1 MTNIEFIKTQTQL
14 GEKQITNTLSLFNEG
29 GTIPFI
35 ARYRKEQTQNLDEEQ
50 IAQIETFSK
59 LFDQIEK
66 RKEFIIETIREKGKL
81 TEQLEKKISESFDL
95 LKLEDL
101 YLPYKTKRLTKSE
114 KALKAG
120 LGGMA
125 AIIMKQENGDPVQRA
140 EKFICQDFSTTK
152 DVIEGSLE
160 IIAEWINEND
170 IVREKLRE
178 SFFEH
183 GILTSKV
190 VKTKITEAEKYKDYF
205 DLSQLIK
212 NCPAHRLLA
221 VLRGEDEGFL
231 KIKIEPNVDY
241 LVTWLKRF
249 YVKNSNDFSELVEKA
264 INISYKKLLQPSLES
279 ETKSRYKDLADDQSI
294 LTFSKNLE
302 KLLLAPPLGNKVI
315 LAMDPGFKSGCKIV
329 VLDEKGDLKHNCN
342 IYPHPPQKEISQAS
356 SKIAQLV
363 QMYKVEVIAI
373 GDGTAG
379 RETESFIKKIRFDR
393 DLQVFIVREDGAS
406 IYSAS
411 KVAREEFPEF
421 DITVRGAVSIGRR
434 LMDPLA
440 ELVKIDPKSL
450 GIGQYQH
457 DVNQTKLQGEL
468 DRVVASAVNRVGV
481 DLNTASKYLL
491 SYVSGLGPKLAENI
505 VTHREKNGLF
515 KSRKELLKV
524 DRMGDKAFQ
533 QSAGFLRVKSG
544 ENPLDNSAVHPE
556 NYKFIEQ
563 LATQGGMQV
572 KELVG
577 NKEKVNELKKIS
589 IENQLGEF
597 TLNDIFKELEKPGID
612 PRKTAKVFEFSQE
625 VKTLND
631 LRIGMRLNGIVTNVT
646 DFGAFVNIGIKENGL
661 IHKTELSVEY
671 INNPSDVI
679 SIHEHVKVLVLSID
693 NERKR
698 IGLTLKINA
707 E

>member
-1 MTNIEFIKTQTQL
+1 MTKVEFIKTLTPL
-14 GEKQITNTLSLFNEG
+14 RENQIKNTLHLFDEG

-35 ARYRKEQTQNLDEEQ
+35 ARYRKEQTENLNEEE
-50 IAQIETFSK
+50 IAAIETNSK

-66 RKEFIIETIREKGKL
+66 RKEFILETIREKVKL
-81 TEQLEKKISESFDL
+81 TELLEKKIRETFDL

-101 YLPYKTKRLTKSE
+101 YLPYKSKRITKAE

-120 LGGMA
+120 LGGMS
-125 AIIMKQENGDPVQRA
+125 AIIMKQENGDPIQRA
-140 EKFICQDFSTTK
+140 EKFVCKDYPTTN
-152 DVIEGSLE
+152 DVLDGAQE
-160 IIAEWINEND
+160 IIAEWINENE

-183 GILTSKV
+183 GILTSKL
-190 VKTKITEAEKYKDYF
+190 VKSKLAEADKYKDYF
-205 DLSQLIK
+205 DTNQMLK

-221 VLRGEDEGFL
+221 ILRGEDEGFL
-231 KIKIEPNVDY
+231 KLKIEPNTDY
-241 LVTWLKRF
+241 IFTWLKRF
-249 YVKNSNDFSELVEKA
+249 YIKNSNDCAELLEEA
-264 INISYKKLLQPSLES
+264 IQLSYKKLLQPSLEN
-279 ETKSRYKDLADDQSI
+279 EAKNQFKNLADDQSI
-294 LTFSKNLE
+294 QTFSKNLE
-302 KLLLAPPLGNKVI
+302 KLLLAAPLGNKVI
-315 LAMDPGFKSGCKIV
+315 LAIDPGFKSGCKIV

-342 IYPHPPQKEISQAS
+342 IYPHPPQKEISAAS

-379 RETESFIKKIRFDR
+379 RETEAFIKKIRFDR
-393 DLQVFIVREDGAS
+393 DLLVFSVREDGAS

-468 DRVVASAVNRVGV
+468 DRVVVSAVNKVGI

-505 VTHREKNGLF
+505 VIHREKNGLF

-524 DRMGDKAFQ
+524 ERMGDKAFQ
-533 QSAGFLRVKSG
+533 LAAGFLRIKNG

-556 NYKFIEQ
+556 HYKFIEQ
-563 LATQGGMQV
+563 LSSKAKMQV
-572 KELVG
+572 KEVIG
-577 NKEKVNELKKIS
+577 NKEKVNQLKTFS
-589 IENQLGEF
+589 TENQLGEY
-597 TLNDIFKELEKPGID
+597 TLKDIFSELEKPGID
-612 PRKTAKVFEFSQE
+612 PRKSAKVFEFSPN
-625 VKTLND
+625 VKTIAD
-631 LRIGMRLNGIVTNVT
+631 LHIGMRLNGIVTNVT

-661 IHKTELSVEY
+661 IHKTEVSVEY
-671 INNPSDVI
+671 VATISEVL
-679 SIHEHVKVLVLSID
+679 SIHDHLIVKVLSID
-693 NERKR
+693 SERKR
-698 IGLTLKINA
+698 IGLTLKNI
-707 E
+707 

>member
-1 MTNIEFIKTQTQL
+1 MTKVEFIKTLTPL
-14 GEKQITNTLSLFNEG
+14 RENQIKNTLHLFDEG

-35 ARYRKEQTQNLDEEQ
+35 ARYRKEQTENLNEEE
-50 IAQIETFSK
+50 IAAIETNSK

-66 RKEFIIETIREKGKL
+66 RKEFILETIREKVKL
-81 TEQLEKKISESFDL
+81 TELLEKKIRETFDL

-101 YLPYKTKRLTKSE
+101 YLPYKSKRITKAE

-120 LGGMA
+120 LGGMS
-125 AIIMKQENGDPVQRA
+125 AIIMKQENGDPIQRA
-140 EKFICQDFSTTK
+140 EKFVCKDYPTTN
-152 DVIEGSLE
+152 DVLDGAQE
-160 IIAEWINEND
+160 IIAEWINENE

-183 GILTSKV
+183 GILTSKL
-190 VKTKITEAEKYKDYF
+190 VKSKLAEADKYKDYF
-205 DLSQLIK
+205 DTNQMLK

-221 VLRGEDEGFL
+221 ILRGEDEGFL
-231 KIKIEPNVDY
+231 KLKIEPNTDY
-241 LVTWLKRF
+241 IFTWLKLF
-249 YVKNSNDFSELVEKA
+249 YIKNSNDCAELLEEA
-264 INISYKKLLQPSLES
+264 IQLSYKKLLQPSLEN
-279 ETKSRYKDLADDQSI
+279 EAKNQFKNLADDQSI
-294 LTFSKNLE
+294 QTFSKNLE
-302 KLLLAPPLGNKVI
+302 KLLLAAPIGNKVI
-315 LAMDPGFKSGCKIV
+315 LAIDPGFKSGCKIV

-342 IYPHPPQKEISQAS
+342 IYPHPPQKEISAAS

-379 RETESFIKKIRFDR
+379 RETEAFIKKIRFDR
-393 DLQVFIVREDGAS
+393 DLLVFSVREDGAS

-468 DRVVASAVNRVGV
+468 DRVVVSAVNKVGI

-505 VTHREKNGLF
+505 VIHREKNGLF

-524 DRMGDKAFQ
+524 ERMGDKAFQ
-533 QSAGFLRVKSG
+533 LAAGFLRIKNG

-556 NYKFIEQ
+556 HYKFIEQ
-563 LATQGGMQV
+563 LSSKAKMQV
-572 KELVG
+572 KEVIG
-577 NKEKVNELKKIS
+577 NKEKVNQLKTFS
-589 IENQLGEF
+589 TENQLGEY
-597 TLNDIFKELEKPGID
+597 TLKDIFSELEKPGID
-612 PRKTAKVFEFSQE
+612 PRKSAKVFEFSPN
-625 VKTLND
+625 VKTIAD
-631 LRIGMRLNGIVTNVT
+631 LHIGMRLNGIVTNVT

-661 IHKTELSVEY
+661 IHKTEVSVEY
-671 INNPSDVI
+671 VATISEVL
-679 SIHEHVKVLVLSID
+679 SIHDHLIVKVLSID
-693 NERKR
+693 SERKR
-698 IGLTLKINA
+698 IGLTLKNI
-707 E
+707 

>member
-1 MTNIEFIKTQTQL
+1 MTKVEFIKSHVHL
-14 GEKQITNTLSLFNEG
+14 KENQIKNTLQLFDEG

-35 ARYRKEQTQNLDEEQ
+35 ARYRKEQTENLNEEE
-50 IAQIETFSK
+50 IAAIEVNSK
-59 LFDQIEK
+59 LFEQIEK
-66 RKEFIIETIREKGKL
+66 RKDFILETIREKDKL
-81 TEQLEKKISESFDL
+81 TELLEKKIRESFDL

-101 YLPYKTKRLTKSE
+101 YLPYKTKRITKAE

-120 LGGMA
+120 LGAMA
-125 AIIMKQENGDPVQRA
+125 AVLMKQENGDPILRA
-140 EKFICQDFSTTK
+140 EKFVCK
-152 DVIEGSLE
+152 DYPNANEVLEGAKE
-160 IIAEWINEND
+160 IIAEWINENE

-183 GILTSKV
+183 GILTSKL
-190 VKTKITEAEKYKDYF
+190 VKSKLAEAEKYKDYF
-205 DLSQLIK
+205 DTSQMMK

-221 VLRGEDEGFL
+221 ILRGESEGFL
-231 KIKIEPNVDY
+231 KLKIEPNTDY
-241 LVTWLKRF
+241 IFSWLKRF
-249 YVKNSNDFSELVEKA
+249 YVKNSNESAELLDEA
-264 INISYKKLLQPSLES
+264 IQHSYKKLLQPSLEN
-279 ETKSRYKDLADDQSI
+279 ETKNHFKNLADDQSI
-294 LTFSKNLE
+294 VTFSKNLE
-302 KLLLAPPLGNKVI
+302 KLLLAAPLGNKVI
-315 LAMDPGFKSGCKIV
+315 LAIDPGFKSGCKIV

-342 IYPHPPQKEISQAS
+342 IYPHPPQKETSAAS

-379 RETESFIKKIRFDR
+379 RETEAFIKKIRFDR

-457 DVNQTKLQGEL
+457 DVDQTKLQNEL
-468 DRVVASAVNRVGV
+468 DRVVVSAVNRVGI

-505 VTHREKNGLF
+505 VGHREKNGLF

-524 DRMGDKAFQ
+524 ERMGDKAFQ
-533 QSAGFLRVKSG
+533 QAAGFLRIKNG

-556 NYKFIEQ
+556 HYKFIEQ
-563 LATQGGMQV
+563 LSSKAKMQV
-572 KELVG
+572 NEIVG
-577 NKEKVNELKKIS
+577 NKEKVNQLKTFS
-589 IENQLGEF
+589 AENRLGEY
-597 TLNDIFKELEKPGID
+597 TLKDIFNELEKPGID
-612 PRKTAKVFEFSQE
+612 PRKTAKVFEFSDN
-625 VKTLND
+625 VKTIAD
-631 LRIGMRLNGIVTNVT
+631 LQIGMKLNGIVTNVT

-661 IHKTELSVEY
+661 IHKTELSNDFVNNVSDI
-671 INNPSDVI
+671 IN
-679 SIHEHVKVLVLSID
+679 IHDHVVVRVLSID
-693 NERKR
+693 TERKR
-698 IGLTLKINA
+698 IGLTLKNTDN
-707 E
+707 

>member
-1 MTNIEFIKTQTQL
+1 MTKVEFIKTLTPL
-14 GEKQITNTLSLFNEG
+14 RENQIKNTLHLFDEG

-35 ARYRKEQTQNLDEEQ
+35 ARYRKEQTENLNEEE
-50 IAQIETFSK
+50 IAAIETNSK

-66 RKEFIIETIREKGKL
+66 RKEFILETIREKVKL
-81 TEQLEKKISESFDL
+81 TELLEKKIRETFDL

-101 YLPYKTKRLTKSE
+101 YLPYKSKRITKAE

-120 LGGMA
+120 LGGMS
-125 AIIMKQENGDPVQRA
+125 AIIMKQENGDPIQRA
-140 EKFICQDFSTTK
+140 EKFVCKDYPTTN
-152 DVIEGSLE
+152 DVLDGAQE
-160 IIAEWINEND
+160 IIAEWINENE

-183 GILTSKV
+183 GILTSKL
-190 VKTKITEAEKYKDYF
+190 VKSKLAEADKYKDYF
-205 DLSQLIK
+205 DTNQMLK

-221 VLRGEDEGFL
+221 ILRGEDEGFL
-231 KIKIEPNVDY
+231 KLKIEPNTDY
-241 LVTWLKRF
+241 IFTWLKRF
-249 YVKNSNDFSELVEKA
+249 YIKNSNDCAELLEEA
-264 INISYKKLLQPSLES
+264 IQLSYKKLLQPSLEN
-279 ETKSRYKDLADDQSI
+279 EAKNQFKNLADDQSI
-294 LTFSKNLE
+294 QTFSKNLE
-302 KLLLAPPLGNKVI
+302 KLLLAAPIGNKVI
-315 LAMDPGFKSGCKIV
+315 LAIDPGFKSGCKIV

-342 IYPHPPQKEISQAS
+342 IYPHPPQKEISAAS

-379 RETESFIKKIRFDR
+379 RETEAFIKKIRFDR
-393 DLQVFIVREDGAS
+393 DLLVFSVREDGAS

-468 DRVVASAVNRVGV
+468 DRVVVSAVNKVGI

-505 VTHREKNGLF
+505 VIHREKNGLF

-524 DRMGDKAFQ
+524 ERMGDKAFQ
-533 QSAGFLRVKSG
+533 LAAGFLRIKNG

-556 NYKFIEQ
+556 HYKFIEQ
-563 LATQGGMQV
+563 LSSKAKMQV
-572 KELVG
+572 KEVIG
-577 NKEKVNELKKIS
+577 NKEKVNQLKTFS
-589 IENQLGEF
+589 TENQLGEY
-597 TLNDIFKELEKPGID
+597 TLKDIFSELEKPGID
-612 PRKTAKVFEFSQE
+612 PRKSAKVFEFSPN
-625 VKTLND
+625 VKTIAD
-631 LRIGMRLNGIVTNVT
+631 LHIGMRLNGIVTNVT

-661 IHKTELSVEY
+661 IHKTEVSVEY
-671 INNPSDVI
+671 VATISEVL
-679 SIHEHVKVLVLSID
+679 SIHDHLIVKVLSID
-693 NERKR
+693 SERKR
-698 IGLTLKINA
+698 IGLTLKNI
-707 E
+707 